1 MSIRGQGTATLP
13 VTVCTP
19 ESWKEQRKQF
29 LEDVSDLVLESH
41 GDFDVEI
48 LGSHMGQSGST
59 GTLTAVLIERDKKR
73 IGKHKLA
80 KSARR
85 LITEASLVWD
95 REDPALPTILKNVI
109 DGKGQF
115 ENSIGEFCLLYGK
128 FEQKYGLVK
137 GRDFTAKMTE
147 LLGDS
152 TEGFKDYTSRGQRK
166 KLPLPYAVR
175 QILFHSGNNTNK
187 LDPEGEDLI
196 RSINL
201 LKQWIR

>member
-13 VTVCTP
+13 FTVYTP

-29 LEDVSDLVLESH
+29 LEDVGDLVLENH

-48 LGSHMGQSGST
+48 LGSHMGESEST
-59 GTLTAVLIERDKKR
+59 GTLTAVLIERDKTR

-85 LITEASLVWD
+85 LITEARLMWD
-95 REDPALPTILKNVI
+95 REDPALPTVLRNVI
-109 DGKGQF
+109 DGKGLF

-128 FEQKYGLVK
+128 FLQKYRLEK
-137 GRDFTAKMTE
+137 GRDVIAKMTE

-152 TEGFKDYTSRGQRK
+152 TEGFKDYASRGK
-166 KLPLPYAVR
+166 KEKFPLPYAVR
-175 QILFHSGNNTNK
+175 QILFHLGNNPNK
-187 LDPEGEDLI
+187 LDPEGVELI

-201 LKQWIR
+201 LKQWTR